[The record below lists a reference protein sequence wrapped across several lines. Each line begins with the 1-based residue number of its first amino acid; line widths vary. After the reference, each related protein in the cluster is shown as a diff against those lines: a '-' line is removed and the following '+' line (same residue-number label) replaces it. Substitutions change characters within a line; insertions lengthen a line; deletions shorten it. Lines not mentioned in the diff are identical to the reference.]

1 MTHPTPLSAS
11 DLVVEILAQPDDTTC
26 GPTCL
31 HAVYRYHGLELPLPR
46 VIEEVRVLESSGTL
60 AVFLAQHALAHGFD
74 ATIYTY
80 NLGVFDPSW
89 FDPPVDDL
97 SACLLAQAREK
108 PDDRKLQVATEA
120 YLEFLRLGG
129 EIRHEPLTPD
139 LVRGYLR
146 RGRPILTG
154 LSATYL
160 YGCAREIGTDRLLY
174 DDIRGVPTGHFVV
187 LAGYDPEEREV
198 LIADPLRDN
207 PLTGSQRYRLPMQR
221 VLGAIL
227 LGAFTYDAN
236 FLVLEP
242 SQEKASRVRGQP
254 PSGDAPAAKERDA

>member
-1 MTHPTPLSAS
+1 MAHSPLPAAS
-11 DLVVEILAQPDDTTC
+11 ELVVEILPQPDDATC

-31 HAVYRYHGLELPLPR
+31 HAVYRYHGVELPLER
-46 VIEEVRVLESSGTL
+46 VIAEVPALDSAGTL
-60 AVFLAQHALAHGFD
+60 AVFLAQHALRQGFD

-80 NLGVFDPSW
+80 NLTVFDPSW
-89 FDPPVDDL
+89 FDPAVDDL
-97 SACLLAQAREK
+97 SACLRAQALEK
-108 PDDRKLQVATEA
+108 PGDRKLQVATEA

-129 EIRHEPLTPD
+129 DIRHEALTPE
-139 LVRGYLR
+139 LVRGFLR

-160 YGCAREIGTDRLLY
+160 YGCARETGTDRLHY

-187 LAGYDPEEREV
+187 LAGYDPAEREI

-207 PLTGSQRYRLPMQR
+207 PLTGAQRYRLPMQT

-227 LGAFTYDAN
+227 LGVLTYDAN

-242 SQEKASRVRGQP
+242 REGADPGPRSTP
-254 PSGDAPAAKERDA
+254 PGATR

>member
-1 MTHPTPLSAS
+1 MANPSSQTPS
-11 DLVVEILAQPDDTTC
+11 DLVVDILPQPDDSTC

-31 HAVYRYHGLELPLPR
+31 HAVYRYHGLELPLDR
-46 VIEEVRVLESSGTL
+46 VISEVTVLDTAGTL
-60 AVFLAQHALAHGFD
+60 AVYLAQHALRQGFE

-80 NLGVFDPSW
+80 NLSVFDPSW

-97 SACLLAQAREK
+97 SAQLRAQAAEK
-108 PDDRKLQVATEA
+108 PGDPKLQVATEA

-129 EIRHEPLTPD
+129 EIRYEELTPD
-139 LVRGYLR
+139 LIRGYLK

-160 YGCAREIGTDRLLY
+160 YGCARETGTDRLHY
-174 DDIRGVPTGHFVV
+174 DDIRGVATGHFVV
-187 LAGYDPEEREV
+187 LAGYDADEREV

-207 PLTGSQRYRLPMQR
+207 PLTGSQRYRLPIQR

-227 LGAFTYDAN
+227 LGVLTYDAN

-242 SQEKASRVRGQP
+242 RT
-254 PSGDAPAAKERDA
+254 